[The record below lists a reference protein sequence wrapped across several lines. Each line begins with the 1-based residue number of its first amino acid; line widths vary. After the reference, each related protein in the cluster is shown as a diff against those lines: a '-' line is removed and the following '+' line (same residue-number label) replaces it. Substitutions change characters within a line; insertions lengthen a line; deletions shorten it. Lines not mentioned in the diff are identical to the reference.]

1 MRRALRRSAAPFAA
15 MAAALV
21 PALVSGSVLVE
32 RVFSLPGAGGLL
44 ADAVFAR
51 DLPTILALTLL
62 SAGAVVAAAFLAD
75 LVSAV
80 LDPRTR
86 DAATPLSPAREAA

>member
-1 MRRALRRSAAPFAA
+1 VRRALRRSAAPFAA
-15 MAAALV
+15 MGAALV
-21 PALVSGSVLVE
+21 PSLVSGSVLVE

-62 SAGAVVAAAFLAD
+62 SAGSVVAAAFVAD
-75 LVSAV
+75 VVSAV

-86 DAATPLSPAREAA
+86 EAAAPLAPAGAAA